1 MKLDHQ
7 VSKELGA
14 GAKEE
19 LIPGEEQVNFEKL
32 VVGPLKNIEWRGF
45 QLFHVDVNS
54 KSFQSLF
61 VNIYAEANILDKS
74 LSLTILF
81 EGLQQSWYS

>member
-32 VVGPLKNIEWRGF
+32 VVGPLKNIAIEVF
-45 QLFHVDVNS
+45 LPMECDF
-54 KSFQSLF
+54 
-61 VNIYAEANILDKS
+61 
-74 LSLTILF
+74 
-81 EGLQQSWYS
+81 